1 MRAQLFANAPN
12 LAMSDGGCACY
23 GIVKLKEFKVMIHQQ
38 TVDAQ
43 DTANQPKRRVPLQAL
58 IAALALLGM
67 ATTGILH
74 LSSLHDVSIRGVPAP
89 NVPLLVV
96 LAFGGLPLVYELLR
110 NLFKGIFGSDLLAG
124 ISIVAS
130 FLLHQYL
137 AGALVVLMLSGGQ
150 ALEEYAASN
159 ASSVLKALAKRM
171 PNMATL
177 VKGHE
182 LKQIPLLDVKV
193 GDIVAVFP
201 HALCPVDGTVISGHG
216 TMDESYL
223 TGEPYRVS
231 KAPGTAVLSG
241 SINGEAA
248 LNIRCDR
255 PAQDSRY
262 SKIMQVMRDAEERKP
277 QMRRLADKLG
287 AAYTPLALA
296 LALSAWA
303 YSGQPLRFLAVLVAA
318 TPCPLLIAIPI
329 SIIGSIS
336 LAARMGIIIKDP
348 SVLENISSC
357 RVAIFDKTGTLT
369 YGKPKLTEIV
379 PAIGRDTKHVLALVA
394 SLEHYSKH
402 PLASAILDAATEAA
416 VPTYEAEAVSEVPGM
431 GLHATING
439 SEIHVTGRKQLNDRE
454 PLLATE
460 LPPPVAGME
469 CVVMIDG
476 KIGATLRFRDEPR
489 PDGAKF
495 IEHLSPKHGV
505 SRVMLVS
512 GDRDAE
518 VKHLAEQ
525 VGITEVFASQSPE
538 QKLELVRRETAAL
551 PTVFLG
557 DGINDAPA
565 LTAATVGIAFG
576 NNSEI
581 TGEAADAVILD
592 SSLTKVD
599 DLIHIGRRMRTIAL
613 QSAVGGIA
621 LSLTAMGIAAIGHL
635 TPVEGAIAQ
644 EAIDVLAVVNSLRAA
659 FPPKQLS
666 DYGQR

>member
-1 MRAQLFANAPN
+1 
-12 LAMSDGGCACY
+12 
-23 GIVKLKEFKVMIHQQ
+23 MIHQQ

>member
-1 MRAQLFANAPN
+1 MINQQSTAPASDLENQRPRAI
-12 LAMSDGGCACY
+12 S
-23 GIVKLKEFKVMIHQQ
+23 
-38 TVDAQ
+38 
-43 DTANQPKRRVPLQAL
+43 LQAL
-58 IAALALLGM
+58 IALLAVAGM
-67 ATTGILH
+67 AAAGILH
-74 LSSLHDVSIRGVPAP
+74 FSSLRHAHVGSILVPSL
-89 NVPLLVV
+89 PLLVV
-96 LAFGGLPLVYELLR
+96 LAFGGIPLVYQLLL
-110 NLFKGIFGSDLLAG
+110 NLIKCIFGSDLLAG

-150 ALEEYAASN
+150 ALEEYATSN

-171 PNMATL
+171 PNKATI
-177 VKGHE
+177 VVGHE
-182 LKQIPLLDVKV
+182 LKEIPLPDVQV

-201 HALCPVDGTVISGHG
+201 HALCPVDGTVITGHG

-255 PAQDSRY
+255 PAEDSRY
-262 SKIMQVMRDAEERKP
+262 AKIMQVMRDAEERKP

-287 AAYTPLALA
+287 AAYTPMALA
-296 LALSAWA
+296 LALWAWA
-303 YSGQPLRFLAVLVAA
+303 YYGEPLRFLAVLVAA

-369 YGKPKLTEIV
+369 YGRPKLTEIV
-379 PAIGRDTKHVLALVA
+379 AAEGRDPKDVLALVA
-394 SLEHYSKH
+394 SLENYSKH
-402 PLASAILDAATEAA
+402 PLASAIIEAATDAA
-416 VPTYEAEAVSEVPGM
+416 VPTYEAEAVSEIPGS
-431 GLHATING
+431 GLHATINNA
-439 SEIHVTGRKQLNDRE
+439 EIHVTGRKQLIDRD
-454 PLLATE
+454 PVVAAQ
-460 LPPPVAGME
+460 LPPAAAGME

-476 KIGATLRFRDEPR
+476 TIGATLRFRDEPR
-489 PDGAKF
+489 PDGARF

-505 SRVMLVS
+505 TRVMLVS

-518 VKHLAEQ
+518 VRHLATQ
-525 VGITEVFASQSPE
+525 VGISEVYASQSPE

-599 DLIHIGRRMRTIAL
+599 VLIHIGRRMRTIAL

-621 LSLTAMGIAAIGHL
+621 LSLTAMVLAAIGHL

-644 EAIDVLAVVNSLRAA
+644 EAIDVLAVANSLRAA
-659 FPPKQLS
+659 LPPSQLS
-666 DYGQR
+666 DYGGRPD

>member
-1 MRAQLFANAPN
+1 MINQQSTAPAND
-12 LAMSDGGCACY
+12 L
-23 GIVKLKEFKVMIHQQ
+23 E
-38 TVDAQ
+38 
-43 DTANQPKRRVPLQAL
+43 NQHPRSISLQAL
-58 IAALALLGM
+58 IALLAVAGM
-67 ATTGILH
+67 AAAGILH
-74 LSSLHDVSIRGVPAP
+74 FSSLRHAHVGSILVPSL
-89 NVPLLVV
+89 PLLVV
-96 LAFGGLPLVYELLR
+96 LAFGGIPLVYQLLL
-110 NLFKGIFGSDLLAG
+110 NLIKGIFGSDLLAG

-150 ALEEYAASN
+150 ALEEYATSN

-171 PNMATL
+171 PNKATI
-177 VKGHE
+177 VVGHE
-182 LKQIPLLDVKV
+182 LKEIPLPDVQV

-201 HALCPVDGTVISGHG
+201 HALCPVDGTVITGHG

-255 PAQDSRY
+255 PAEDSRY
-262 SKIMQVMRDAEERKP
+262 AKIMQVMRDAEERKP

-287 AAYTPLALA
+287 AAYTPMALA
-296 LALSAWA
+296 LALWAWA
-303 YSGQPLRFLAVLVAA
+303 YYGEPLRFLAVLVAA

-369 YGKPKLTEIV
+369 YGRPKLTEIV
-379 PAIGRDTKHVLALVA
+379 AAEGRDPKDVLALVA
-394 SLEHYSKH
+394 SLENYSKH
-402 PLASAILDAATEAA
+402 PLASAIIEAATDAA
-416 VPTYEAEAVSEVPGM
+416 VPTYEAEAVSEIPGS
-431 GLHATING
+431 GLHATINNA
-439 SEIHVTGRKQLNDRE
+439 EIHVTGRKQLIDRD
-454 PLLATE
+454 PVLAAQ
-460 LPPPVAGME
+460 LPPAAAGME

-476 KIGATLRFRDEPR
+476 TIGATLRFRDEPR
-489 PDGAKF
+489 PDGARF

-505 SRVMLVS
+505 TRVMLVS

-518 VKHLAEQ
+518 VRHLATQ
-525 VGITEVFASQSPE
+525 VGISEVYASQSPE

-599 DLIHIGRRMRTIAL
+599 VLIHIGRRMRTIAL

-621 LSLTAMGIAAIGHL
+621 LSLTAMVLAAIGHL

-644 EAIDVLAVVNSLRAA
+644 EAIDVLAVANSLRAA
-659 FPPKQLS
+659 LPPSQLS
-666 DYGQR
+666 DYGGRPD